1 MRFSEKGQGFLGS
14 VFRHC
19 TAFAGEKVC
28 LGAETLPSSSL
39 IYAPSLRLAFH
50 RGIGMSLPE
59 QFFENV

>member
-14 VFRHC
+14 VFRR
-19 TAFAGEKVC
+19 TAFAGEKVY

-39 IYAPSLRLAFH
+39 IYAPGLRLAFH
-50 RGIGMSLPE
+50 RGIGMSLPK